1 MSKHQYAKYTIKDFN
16 QFDCLKLSKGIYAI
30 LAFVL
35 RGYIVWIM
43 SITNMQDQTGTI
55 EIIFPDPKLFYLS
68 LVSGA
73 VGLFVILLINLRKP
87 ETYSW
92 VKKSWPHMRTF
103 LLASLVIDMLVSL
116 VGFYYLSLLSLTW
129 LLLQFFITVVFIV
142 FLYTSNKIKLN
153 IQEFP
158 EKLVNS

>member
-1 MSKHQYAKYTIKDFN
+1 MSKHQYAKYTMKDFN

-92 VKKSWPHMRTF
+92 VKKSWPNMRTF